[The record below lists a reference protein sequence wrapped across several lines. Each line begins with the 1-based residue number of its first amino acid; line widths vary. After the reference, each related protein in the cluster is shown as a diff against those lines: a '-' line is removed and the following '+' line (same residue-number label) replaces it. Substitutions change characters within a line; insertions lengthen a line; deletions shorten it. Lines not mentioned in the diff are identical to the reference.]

1 MGSLLMPAV
10 QLNILS
16 LVVMSAGPSSQLRAV
31 DQVVCPCGTCWAL
44 ELALQFSTSWAAGPE
59 GPGQPS
65 EAGQV
70 VSVHRL
76 RTCEV

>member
-31 DQVVCPCGTCWAL
+31 DQVVCLRGTCWAL
-44 ELALQFSTSWAAGPE
+44 ELA
-59 GPGQPS
+59 GQSKLGSPP
-65 EAGQV
+65 V
-70 VSVHRL
+70 
-76 RTCEV
+76 